1 MASGAVRTQAKQKSV
16 RVPVQKHHKYS
27 PTAKRAF
34 SLLLNLITGTIYKPI
49 MLNNSISVSGLSF
62 ISGFHTLSC
71 SPLPDWHWTDEMEW
85 GLSLCLKVIP
95 SGKIALPRAA
105 GLCQPSVLPGLP
117 LGHLQCLV
125 LGNMA
130 PTAAQFK
137 LQLLQKTLPQT
148 LTLQKKLSLAF
159 SKLGAYFVNIFLH
172 GVFQMRTF

>member
-105 GLCQPSVLPGLP
+105 GLCAARTALGPPPVPCPGEHGTNSCSV
-117 LGHLQCLV
+117 Q
-125 LGNMA
+125 
-130 PTAAQFK
+130 TAASSEN
-137 LQLLQKTLPQT
+137 TSTNIDTP
-148 LTLQKKLSLAF
+148 KKALFSLF
-159 SKLGAYFVNIFLH
+159 
-172 GVFQMRTF
+172 